1 MSPPP
6 GTPHAVWAD
15 VVDQGPVISQLR
27 TAAAAAAEIVR
38 GARPTTDAM
47 THAWLFTG
55 PPGSGRSVAARAF
68 AAALQCPSQG
78 CGACPACYT
87 TLAGTHPDVRII
99 VPQRLH
105 LVIREARQ
113 IVADSARAP
122 YDGRWHVTVIEDADR
137 MEERTGDTL
146 LKTLEEPPERTVL
159 LLCAPSPEDVLPTIR
174 SRCRPVTLRTPSAK
188 AIADVLHGEGVDG
201 AMAAFAA
208 RASLGHLGRARRL
221 ATDEGARRRRQDAL
235 SIATGVGSVPACLA
249 AAADL
254 VDAAGAEA
262 TAETEVLD
270 AAETSA
276 LREALGAG
284 LVRGSG
290 KASTTLPRGAAGD
303 LKELESGQ
311 KSRRTRR
318 QRDSLDR
325 ALVDLAAL
333 YRDVLAVQ
341 LGARVPAYQSDQAA
355 TVEQLARAGR
365 PESTLRRIEAALA
378 CREAVSASVA
388 PVLAVEAMALTL
400 QRC

>member
-1 MSPPP
+1 M
-6 GTPHAVWAD
+6 
-15 VVDQGPVISQLR
+15 
-27 TAAAAAAEIVR
+27 
-38 GARPTTDAM
+38 
-47 THAWLFTG
+47 
-55 PPGSGRSVAARAF
+55 
-68 AAALQCPSQG
+68 
-78 CGACPACYT
+78 
-87 TLAGTHPDVRII
+87 
-99 VPQRLH
+99 
-105 LVIREARQ
+105 
-113 IVADSARAP
+113 
-122 YDGRWHVTVIEDADR
+122 
-137 MEERTGDTL
+137 
-146 LKTLEEPPERTVL
+146 
-159 LLCAPSPEDVLPTIR
+159 
-174 SRCRPVTLRTPSAK
+174 
-188 AIADVLHGEGVDG
+188 
-201 AMAAFAA
+201 
-208 RASLGHLGRARRL
+208 
-221 ATDEGARRRRQDAL
+221 
-235 SIATGVGSVPACLA
+235 
-249 AAADL
+249 
-254 VDAAGAEA
+254 
-262 TAETEVLD
+262 LD

-355 TVEQLARAGR
+355 AVEQLARAGR